1 MSKNVLRALAGAT
14 LVLGATA
21 LLGSGPA
28 GAGTLGSLTL
38 TPPTGA
44 DTTPISVRTSGGC
57 PADAPNIIVAITGK
71 GFPASGQTV
80 VGNTNAGVSSSGP
93 FSVALSD
100 TLAAF
105 AAQQPVPA
113 PLDGVYELTLTCR
126 TALDPASRGTY
137 TDTLLF
143 SSPTAYTTDVP
154 TQASPSPSASAPASP
169 APSPSSSTP
178 PPTGRFALA
187 RLAGNGRYETAA
199 RIATTSFRTAPTVVL
214 ANGQSDDPRTARS
227 EDHFP
232 DALAAAYL
240 AGHRTAPT
248 LLTAETSLPA
258 PTSAALRSLGTRSVI
273 IVGGTSAV
281 STAVEDQLKAAGFT
295 TSRVSGVGR
304 YDTARAVAKVPPA
317 SYVGTSPEGD
327 KTAILASGQAFPDAL
342 VAGPLGYKAK
352 FPVLITA
359 GAGLSPQTRTT
370 LTDLRIKRVLIAG
383 GTAAV
388 SAATE
393 QQVRALGITV
403 QRLAGTSRSATA
415 VAVATYAYD
424 RLAFDRSHVNL
435 ATGQQFPD
443 ALAGGPHGGQESAP
457 ILLTATAADP
467 GAATLSFLS
476 ARSSTLRAGHVFGGT
491 AAVSQAAEDRAESA
505 AAGS

>member
-1 MSKNVLRALAGAT
+1 MSKNVYRALAGAT

-44 DTTPISVRTSGGC
+44 DTTPISVRTSNGC
-57 PADAPNIIVAITGK
+57 PADAPNIIVAVTGK
-71 GFPASGQTV
+71 GFPAAGQTV
-80 VGNTNAGVSSSGP
+80 VGNTSAGVSSSGP

-105 AAQQPVPA
+105 AAQQPTPV

-137 TDTLLF
+137 TDTLFF

-154 TQASPSPSASAPASP
+154 AQASPSPPASP
-169 APSPSSSTP
+169 APSASTP
-178 PPTGRFALA
+178 PPADRFAFT

-199 RIATTSFRTAPTVVL
+199 RIATSSFSTAPTVIL
-214 ANGQSDDPRTARS
+214 ANGQSDDRRTARN

-240 AGHRTAPT
+240 AGNRTAPT

-258 PTSAALRSLGTRSVI
+258 PTSAALRTLGTKTVI

-281 STAVEDQLKAAGFT
+281 STAVENQLKSAGFT
-295 TSRVSGVGR
+295 TSRVSGAGR

-415 VAVATYAYD
+415 VAVATYAFD

-457 ILLTATAADP
+457 ILLTATATDP
-467 GAATLSFLS
+467 GAATLTFLS
-476 ARSSTLRAGHVFGGT
+476 ARSSTLRSGHVFGGT
-491 AAVSQAAEDRAESA
+491 AAVSQSAQDRAESA
-505 AAGS
+505 ATGS

>member
-1 MSKNVLRALAGAT
+1 MSKNVYRALAGAT

-38 TPPTGA
+38 APPTGA

-57 PADAPNIIVAITGK
+57 PADAPNIIVAVTGK
-71 GFPASGQTV
+71 GFPAAGQIV
-80 VGNTNAGVSSSGP
+80 VGNTSAGVSSSGP

-100 TLAAF
+100 TLAVF
-105 AAQQPVPA
+105 AAQQPAPV

-137 TDTLLF
+137 TDTLFF
-143 SSPTAYTTDVP
+143 SSPTTYTTDAP
-154 TQASPSPSASAPASP
+154 TQPSPSPSAG
-169 APSPSSSTP
+169 TP
-178 PPTGRFALA
+178 PPADRFAFT

-199 RIATTSFRTAPTVVL
+199 RIATSSFSTAPTVIL
-214 ANGQSDDPRTARS
+214 ANGQSDDPRTPRN

-240 AGHRTAPT
+240 AGNRTAPT

-258 PTSAALRSLGTRSVI
+258 PTSAALRTLGARTVI

-281 STAVEDQLKAAGFT
+281 STAVENQLKSAGLT
-295 TSRVSGVGR
+295 TSRVSGAGR

-383 GTAAV
+383 GTSAV

-415 VAVATYAYD
+415 VAVATYAFD

-457 ILLTATAADP
+457 ILLTATATDP
-467 GAATLSFLS
+467 GAATLAFLS
-476 ARSSTLRAGHVFGGT
+476 ARSSTLRNGHVFGGT

-505 AAGS
+505 AAGL